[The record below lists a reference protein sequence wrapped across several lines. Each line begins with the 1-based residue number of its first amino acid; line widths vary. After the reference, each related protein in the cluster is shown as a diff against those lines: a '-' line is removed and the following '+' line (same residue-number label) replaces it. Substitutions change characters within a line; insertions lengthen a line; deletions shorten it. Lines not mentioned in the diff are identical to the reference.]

1 MNSMQ
6 VFDFKP
12 VAYSVRTVLKNGDV
26 WFVAKDVCD
35 ALGLDNNRQA
45 LTRLDEDEKGVTKV
59 DTLGGKQEMAIVNES
74 GLYNLIFTSNKPEA
88 KAFRKWVTSEVLPS
102 IRKTGKYE
110 ANLQSARL
118 PSIDEHIKQ
127 LILERFDWCSEC
139 KTRMTMTDICTVL
152 FDDFTKSELN
162 KIKPALCDLGIVI
175 IKPNN
180 KITAFMPR
188 LKG

>member
-1 MNSMQ
+1 MQ

-12 VAYSVRTVLKNGDV
+12 VAYSVRTVLNNGNV

-45 LTRLDEDEKGVTKV
+45 LTRLDDDEKGVTKI
-59 DTLGGKQEMAIVNES
+59 DTLGGKQEMTIVNES

-110 ANLQSARL
+110 TKPQTARL
-118 PSIDEHIKQ
+118 TSIDENIKK
-127 LILERFDWCSEC
+127 LILEHFDWDS
-139 KTRMTMTDICTVL
+139 KHNKKMTMTEICSVL
-152 FDDFTKSELN
+152 LDDFTKSEVN
-162 KIKPALCDLGIVI
+162 KIKPVIVALGVKITR
-175 IKPNN
+175 PNN
-180 KITAFMPR
+180 VQTAFMPQ
-188 LKG
+188 LKL